1 MIELD
6 SNLKISIGGPEGD
19 GHLLIMVVNGTACD
33 LHRISLAQARDLSL
47 ALIKQVYRVEMINEL
62 DHKRLAAPVQAF
74 SFQHRQ
80 QFVEKRENTKNYR
93 HAAPDSPTPG

>member
-6 SNLKISIGGPEGD
+6 SNLKIGIGGPEGD

-47 ALIKQVYRVEMINEL
+47 AIIKQVCRVE
-62 DHKRLAAPVQAF
+62 RLERLNSKPTAVAPVQAF
-74 SFQHRQ
+74 SFR
-80 QFVEKRENTKNYR
+80 
-93 HAAPDSPTPG
+93 